1 MHRLIWSLTLENC
14 VTLLLPQFSYS
25 VSHPDSHG
33 ALGTLHGLTIT
44 SQSTIHKKIL

>member
-33 ALGTLHGLTIT
+33 VLGTLHGLTIT